1 MEQIKRDHKQTFKQI
16 QTGSITDNLSCLF
29 KEWMIGK
36 KNLRECLDFKT
47 TETEHQIQS
56 MSLDWAVVQKKTKH
70 HGWQFY
76 NWSNWK
82 TV

>member
-29 KEWMIGK
+29 KEWMIGE